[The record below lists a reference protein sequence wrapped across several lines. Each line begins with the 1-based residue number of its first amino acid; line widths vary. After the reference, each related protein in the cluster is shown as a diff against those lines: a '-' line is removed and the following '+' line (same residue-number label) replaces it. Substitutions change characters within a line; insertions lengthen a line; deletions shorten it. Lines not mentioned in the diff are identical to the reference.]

1 MTKRSNTSGR
11 LALNSVPLTAER
23 RWKTYSIGN
32 ETYSEVQQ
40 PDTSKL
46 SIPRLKNNLITEIF
60 ILTTGGLDAGSQVS
74 ELNKW

>member
-11 LALNSVPLTAER
+11 LALNSVPLTVER
-23 RWKTYSIGN
+23 RWNTCSIGN

-46 SIPRLKNNLITEIF
+46 SIPRGKNNLITEMV
-60 ILTTGGLDAGSQVS
+60 ILTTGGLDAGSKVS
-74 ELNKW
+74 GLNK